1 MPSLSDYTKH
11 LKKEKKQMQ
20 DFLYTAG
27 LNTQASDTFTELS
40 GEVLDNVGTHL
51 CVFAQPE
58 EPDSKYGLWFKTAEK
73 QTIAGIQPEEKLQ
86 ISNVWLSTSGLL
98 QINSQMPNTRVVC
111 GDYLYGFSTNKVVR
125 APLNNLAVLENLPLP
140 ADNGLGG
147 TLTLQNGRSA
157 HQPITEYNGKI
168 YIVANSSTTTTA
180 VYNDVV
186 SYDPETQT
194 YTYINSVQADG
205 TAVAPTAIIGANN
218 KLYLFG
224 GGSNTTKYQSLYW
237 VIDLSDNSISVPMN
251 SPQKRYNKGGLV
263 LYEDRYIYMFH
274 SGYNPGGGSPVYPV
288 VSAAVHRFDTEDN
301 TWEQLSNSP
310 ISGNGDNVYP
320 ILCNDKIYFF
330 GCRSNINNDGKG
342 REAWVYNV
350 TTDTYTRLP
359 DMPAEM
365 WAVRAIYDE
374 AKEQLIVSGGWDP
387 WSNVL
392 NATYYFDIKEN
403 VNQPHNT
410 IVLHN
415 CLPNRTHH
423 HINFYQNSK
432 LDTANFGTYFRKAYL
447 WDNVNN
453 APYNVEVYKGD
464 GEKWSKI

>member
-1 MPSLSDYTKH
+1 MAADR
-11 LKKEKKQMQ
+11 
-20 DFLYTAG
+20 
-27 LNTQASDTFTELS
+27 
-40 GEVLDNVGTHL
+40 
-51 CVFAQPE
+51 
-58 EPDSKYGLWFKTAEK
+58 PDRGC
-73 QTIAGIQPEEKLQ
+73 P
-86 ISNVWLSTSGLL
+86 
-98 QINSQMPNTRVVC
+98 
-111 GDYLYGFSTNKVVR
+111 
-125 APLNNLAVLENLPLP
+125 
-140 ADNGLGG
+140 
-147 TLTLQNGRSA
+147 
-157 HQPITEYNGKI
+157 
-168 YIVANSSTTTTA
+168 
-180 VYNDVV
+180 
-186 SYDPETQT
+186 
-194 YTYINSVQADG
+194 
-205 TAVAPTAIIGANN
+205 
-218 KLYLFG
+218 
-224 GGSNTTKYQSLYW
+224 
-237 VIDLSDNSISVPMN
+237 
-251 SPQKRYNKGGLV
+251 PQC
-263 LYEDRYIYMFH
+263 
-274 SGYNPGGGSPVYPV
+274 VYPV